1 MTGQDF
7 DFSYILNPTVKII
20 ECKLGNLQIDNFTE
34 SSCAPVILYSQKSI
48 DKSFKGLSSESS
60 LASPF
65 FHMSI
70 IQNRSECE
78 CRIAKYKYIA
88 VLLLEFHVMYHI
100 PHIIIVCY

>member
-1 MTGQDF
+1 MNGKDF

-48 DKSFKGLSSESS
+48 DKSFKDLSSESS

-70 IQNRSECE
+70 IQNRSES
-78 CRIAKYKYIA
+78 RIAKYKYIA

-100 PHIIIVCY
+100 YYTLHM